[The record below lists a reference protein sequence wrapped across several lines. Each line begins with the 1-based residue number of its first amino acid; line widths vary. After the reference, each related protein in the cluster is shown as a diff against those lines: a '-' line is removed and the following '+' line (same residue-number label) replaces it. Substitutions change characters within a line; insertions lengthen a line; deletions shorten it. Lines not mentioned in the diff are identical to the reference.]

1 MSSSKSSSRSSPR
14 SSSRSSSRSSL
25 KNYSINSENNFR
37 HIHSFINHIINDF
50 FQDLDQIIIDYDT
63 EIIDLTNFSS
73 VQKKREKEN
82 LQVVLDIRKKP
93 ILALAHDIKHIIHTI
108 EQYNSSPA
116 EYAELLRRLK
126 FLLTKLHSLIINE
139 YAYISALNSKKI
151 ISPDFLQI
159 IYDDFIQYPFEQLF
173 KLSIKNVDNAISF
186 LNLTVP
192 PSNSSLKR
200 LAQTNIKNVKQLY
213 ADFILTIKTY
223 VRFLSSNFQSVFS
236 FLETQEKTF
245 ILRSN
250 KPTLLKKI
258 ARQKIDNLKSHRITI
273 IKKYIRTYLSFASK
287 FKKLPLVPS
296 LVPEILKQLKLFL
309 KFLSDEIV
317 IIFFKFIIFKLPI
330 TDTHFS
336 SIINQTSLH
345 KQKLLSD
352 CGKLIQLLGSY
363 PADFKQLQHINSS
376 SIILSK
382 HIVKASVT
390 PKTPLR
396 SIKTS
401 SI

>member
-1 MSSSKSSSRSSPR
+1 M
-14 SSSRSSSRSSL
+14 SSSRSSS
-25 KNYSINSENNFR
+25 NIYSFNSGENFR
-37 HIHSFINHIINDF
+37 QIHAFINHIINEL
-50 FQDLDQIIIDYDT
+50 FQDLDPIIIDYDT
-63 EIIDLTNFSS
+63 QIIDLTQFSS
-73 VQKKREKEN
+73 VEKKKEKDN
-82 LQVVLDIRKKP
+82 LQVVLDKRKKP

-126 FLLTKLHSLIINE
+126 FLLTKIYSLIVQE

-159 IYDDFIQYPFEQLF
+159 VYEDIIQHPFEQHY

-186 LNLTVP
+186 LNLNVP
-192 PSNSSLKR
+192 SSNRSAKR
-200 LAQTNIKNVKQLY
+200 VAQVNIKEVKQLY

-223 VRFLSSNFQSVFS
+223 VHFLSSNYYPVFS

-245 ILRSN
+245 ILHSN
-250 KPTLLKKI
+250 KPALVKRI
-258 ARQKIDNLKSHRITI
+258 ARKKIDNLRLHRVTI
-273 IKKYIRTYLSFASK
+273 IKRYIRTYLSFASK

-296 LVPEILKQLKLFL
+296 LVPEIVEQLKLFL
-309 KFLSDEIV
+309 KFLSDEVV
-317 IIFFKFIIFKLPI
+317 IIFFRFIIFKLPI
-330 TDTHFS
+330 RDSYIS
-336 SIINQTSLH
+336 SVISEATFH
-345 KQKLLSD
+345 KQKLFSD
-352 CGKLIQLLGSY
+352 SGKLIQLLGAY
-363 PADFKQLQHINSS
+363 PANFKELQKIASS
-376 SIILSK
+376 SVILSK

>member
-1 MSSSKSSSRSSPR
+1 MSSSRSLSKSSS
-14 SSSRSSSRSSL
+14 
-25 KNYSINSENNFR
+25 NIYSFNSAENFR
-37 HIHSFINHIINDF
+37 HIHSFINHIINEL
-50 FQDLDQIIIDYDT
+50 FQDLDPIIIDYDT
-63 EIIDLTNFSS
+63 EIIDLTQFSS
-73 VQKKREKEN
+73 IQKKREKDN
-82 LQVVLDIRKKP
+82 LQVVLDKRKKP

-126 FLLTKLHSLIINE
+126 FLLTKIYSLIVHE

-151 ISPDFLQI
+151 ISPDFLHIVYEDI
-159 IYDDFIQYPFEQLF
+159 IQHPFEQYY

-186 LNLTVP
+186 LNLKI
-192 PSNSSLKR
+192 PSSNTSAKR
-200 LAQTNIKNVKQLY
+200 AAHVNIKKVKQLY

-223 VRFLSSNFQSVFS
+223 VHFLSSNYLSVFS

-245 ILRSN
+245 ILHSN
-250 KPTLLKKI
+250 KPSLVKRI
-258 ARQKIDNLKSHRITI
+258 ARKKIDNLRLHRITVM
-273 IKKYIRTYLSFASK
+273 KKYFRTYLSFASK

-296 LVPEILKQLKLFL
+296 LVPEIIEQLKLFL

-317 IIFFKFIIFKLPI
+317 IIFFKFIIFNLPI
-330 TDTHFS
+330 RDTYIS
-336 SIINQTSLH
+336 SVISETSSH

-352 CGKLIQLLGSY
+352 TGNLIQLLGTTY
-363 PADFKQLQHINSS
+363 PANFKQLQNIASS
-376 SIILSK
+376 SLILSK
-382 HIVKASVT
+382 HIVKASIT

-401 SI
+401 I